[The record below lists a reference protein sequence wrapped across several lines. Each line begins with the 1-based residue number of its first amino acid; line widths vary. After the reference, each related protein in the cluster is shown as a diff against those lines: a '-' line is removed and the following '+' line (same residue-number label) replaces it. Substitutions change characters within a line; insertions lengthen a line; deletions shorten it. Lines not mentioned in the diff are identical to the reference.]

1 MGYADAIYWRDRWVG
16 RGSRVHFRGLDLN
29 LLVAL
34 DALLGEAS
42 VTAAG
47 RKLHLSQSAMSGAL
61 ARLREHFRDPLLVQV
76 GRRMQPTPYARELA
90 ATVRSILVQIDSSLS
105 GQAPFDPLTAGR
117 RIRIAASDYA
127 IEVLLIEVQRHCAH
141 RAPGLTL
148 DIVPV
153 AENALGALTRGD
165 VDLLILPDRYRQS
178 SCPSVA
184 LFADR
189 LVCVTA
195 RDNPLAADRIALRAF
210 KAAEHVL
217 FQPDPGHLIAF
228 DQWLQQNYHFE
239 PAVKLVLPSYA
250 ALPHAVIGTRRIAT
264 IPERLARRYATH
276 LPIRILQPR
285 FRMPVLN
292 EIMQWHEAHSA
303 DAGLAWLRRLI
314 VDTAGALDAPA
325 TSTT

>member
-1 MGYADAIYWRDRWVG
+1 M
-16 RGSRVHFRGLDLN
+16 HFRGLDLN

-34 DALLGEAS
+34 DALLSEGS

-61 ARLREHFRDPLLVQV
+61 ARLRKHFHDPLLVQV

-90 ATVRSILVQIDSSLS
+90 GTVRSILVQIDASLS
-105 GQAPFDPLTAGR
+105 GQAPFDPRSAQR
-117 RIRIAASDYA
+117 RIKVAASDYA
-127 IEVLLIEVQRHCAH
+127 IDVLLIEVQRLCATE
-141 RAPGLTL
+141 APGLTL

-153 AENALGALTRGD
+153 AENALAALGRGEA
-165 VDLLILPDRYRQS
+165 DLLILPDRYRQS
-178 SCPSVA
+178 EYPAVA

-189 LVCVTA
+189 LVCVAA
-195 RDNPLAADRIALRAF
+195 RDNPLPGENISLRAF

-217 FQPDPGHLIAF
+217 FQPDPGHMIAF
-228 DQWLQQNYHFE
+228 DLWLQQNYRFE

-250 ALPHAVIGTRRIAT
+250 ALPHAVVGTRRIAT
-264 IPERLARRYATH
+264 IPERLARRYARH

-285 FRMPVLN
+285 FRMPALI

-303 DAGLAWLRRLI
+303 DAGLTWLRALI
-314 VDTAGALDAPA
+314 IDTAAAPEA
-325 TSTT
+325 SPVL

>member
-1 MGYADAIYWRDRWVG
+1 M
-16 RGSRVHFRGLDLN
+16 HFRGLDLN

-34 DALLGEAS
+34 DALLAEPS

-61 ARLREHFRDPLLVQV
+61 ARLREHFDDPLLVQV

-90 ATVRSILVQIDSSLS
+90 ATVRSILVQIDASLS
-105 GQAPFDPLTAGR
+105 GQAPFDAGTAQR

-127 IEVLLIEVQRHCAH
+127 IEVLLIEVQRLCAL
-141 RAPGLTL
+141 RAPGLVL

-153 AENALGALTRGD
+153 AENAVAALTRGD

-178 SCPSVA
+178 TCPSVA

-189 LVCVTA
+189 LVCVA
-195 RDNPLAADRIALRAF
+195 DRGHPLAGGHIALRAF

-217 FQPDPGHLIAF
+217 FQPDPGHMIAF
-228 DQWLQQNYHFE
+228 DLWLQQNYHFE

-250 ALPHAVIGTRRIAT
+250 ALPHAVVGTRRIAT
-264 IPERLARRYATH
+264 IPERLARRYAHH
-276 LPIRILQPR
+276 LPIRVLQPR

-303 DAGLAWLRRLI
+303 DAGLAWLRQLI
-314 VDTAGALDAPA
+314 VEAAGALDTPA
-325 TSTT
+325 DNRR